1 MSRDFSPREC
11 WLVNESSKA
20 PGNEYGTWL
29 NNIMWVCGGITKP
42 MFTEQELQDKRK
54 HAHIAVLGAD
64 IYTRLKGMLTA
75 EHFEELETRLAELVA
90 SDMKGKALDAFPAE
104 MVDWYYNRHN
114 HHYHEANDEE
124 FMEYVALTYGVSTAN
139 EEEEVL

>member
-1 MSRDFSPREC
+1 
-11 WLVNESSKA
+11 
-20 PGNEYGTWL
+20 
-29 NNIMWVCGGITKP
+29 
-42 MFTEQELQDKRK
+42 
-54 HAHIAVLGAD
+54 VLGAD

-104 MVDWYYNRHN
+104 MVDWYYNRHK